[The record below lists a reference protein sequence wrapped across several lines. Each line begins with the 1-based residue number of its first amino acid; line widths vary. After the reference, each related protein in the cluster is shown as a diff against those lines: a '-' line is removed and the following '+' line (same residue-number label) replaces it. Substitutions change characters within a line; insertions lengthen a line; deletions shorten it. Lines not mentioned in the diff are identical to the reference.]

1 MLNGSGDGSVVR
13 AGLERSFPAVQISN
27 EFGRF
32 SESMAE
38 KPRIATFYGG
48 FPEEED
54 KKTLKSTTTSPH
66 IVVGTPGRIKSVSS
80 YGVWDCYAVNIL
92 TGQFNSSLSCMLQ
105 LMQKKVLKLASV
117 RHFVLD
123 ECDKMLESV
132 GKSTLAA
139 FNCLEAMLVSID
151 FHLVSHLIWE
161 QLCFAD
167 MRQDVQE
174 IFKGT
179 PHEKQVMMFS
189 ATLSDQMRPVCRRF
203 MDNVSSSAG
212 GMAA

>member
-1 MLNGSGDGSVVR
+1 MLR
-13 AGLERSFPAVQISN
+13 
-27 EFGRF
+27 
-32 SESMAE
+32 
-38 KPRIATFYGG
+38 
-48 FPEEED
+48 
-54 KKTLKSTTTSPH
+54 
-66 IVVGTPGRIKSVSS
+66 
-80 YGVWDCYAVNIL
+80 
-92 TGQFNSSLSCMLQ
+92 
-105 LMQKKVLKLASV
+105 KVLKLASV

-132 GKSTLAA
+132 GESSCPTRR
-139 FNCLEAMLVSID
+139 LEATLVSVALD
-151 FHLVSHLIWE
+151 LVSHLTRE
-161 QLCFAD
+161 PLCSAD

>member
-1 MLNGSGDGSVVR
+1 MMR
-13 AGLERSFPAVQISN
+13 KF
-27 EFGRF
+27 
-32 SESMAE
+32 
-38 KPRIATFYGG
+38 
-48 FPEEED
+48 
-54 KKTLKSTTTSPH
+54 
-66 IVVGTPGRIKSVSS
+66 
-80 YGVWDCYAVNIL
+80 
-92 TGQFNSSLSCMLQ
+92 
-105 LMQKKVLKLASV
+105 LKLASV

-132 GKSTLAA
+132 GES
-139 FNCLEAMLVSID
+139 FCLCLKATLVSVA
-151 FHLVSHLIWE
+151 FHLVSHLTWE
-161 QLCFAD
+161 QWCSAD